1 VSAST
6 ESKSIASVLLESKS
20 TIVFDNKEKNM
31 LFIFLSCLRDPIFIK
46 HGQKLQVLYLSF
58 IIPEIQFLPVTN
70 FFKSLCET
78 IAKSDKNIRFAA
90 IVDHHGTIMAY
101 SERKG
106 IKPLLNEEQ
115 TAQYALAAVTRQ
127 YTRIR
132 WQSILGKI
140 DYTCSSYEKLLRITI
155 PITDSRNHLCF
166 VIIFTLD
173 VATKNFHQIIMN
185 KVKPIVKEK
194 EKELLNRA

>member
-1 VSAST
+1 
-6 ESKSIASVLLESKS
+6 
-20 TIVFDNKEKNM
+20 
-31 LFIFLSCLRDPIFIK
+31 
-46 HGQKLQVLYLSF
+46 
-58 IIPEIQFLPVTN
+58 
-70 FFKSLCET
+70 
-78 IAKSDKNIRFAA
+78 
-90 IVDHHGTIMAY
+90 MAY

-166 VIIFTLD
+166 VIILLGC
-173 VATKNFHQIIMN
+173 NY
-185 KVKPIVKEK
+185 KEFSQDHHEQSK
-194 EKELLNRA
+194 AHSQRKRKELLNRA

>member
-1 VSAST
+1 
-6 ESKSIASVLLESKS
+6 
-20 TIVFDNKEKNM
+20 M
-31 LFIFLSCLRDPIFIK
+31 
-46 HGQKLQVLYLSF
+46 
-58 IIPEIQFLPVTN
+58 EIQFQPVTN
-70 FFKSLCET
+70 FFKTFCET
-78 IAKSDKNIRFAA
+78 IAKCDKKIRFAA
-90 IVDHHGTIMAY
+90 IVDHHGTILAF

-132 WQSILGKI
+132 WQSLLGKI

-166 VIIFTLD
+166 VIIFTFD
-173 VATKNFHQIIMN
+173 VTAKDFHQIIMN

>member
-1 VSAST
+1 
-6 ESKSIASVLLESKS
+6 
-20 TIVFDNKEKNM
+20 M
-31 LFIFLSCLRDPIFIK
+31 
-46 HGQKLQVLYLSF
+46 
-58 IIPEIQFLPVTN
+58 TN
-70 FFKSLCET
+70 FFKSFCET
-78 IAKSDKNIRFAA
+78 IARSDKNIRFAA
-90 IVDHHGTIMAY
+90 IVDHHGTILALY
-101 SERKG
+101 ERKG

-132 WQSILGKI
+132 WQSILGK
-140 DYTCSSYEKLLRITI
+140 
-155 PITDSRNHLCF
+155 NHLCF

-173 VATKNFHQIIMN
+173 VTTKNFHHIIMN

>member
-1 VSAST
+1 VA
-6 ESKSIASVLLESKS
+6 
-20 TIVFDNKEKNM
+20 
-31 LFIFLSCLRDPIFIK
+31 
-46 HGQKLQVLYLSF
+46 
-58 IIPEIQFLPVTN
+58 N
-70 FFKSLCET
+70 FFQSICDT
-78 IAKSDKNIRFAA
+78 ITKSDKNIRFAA
-90 IVDHHGTIMAY
+90 IVDHHGTILGS

-106 IKPLLNEEQ
+106 IKPLLNQVQ

-140 DYTCSSYEKLLRITI
+140 DYTCSSYEKLLRITM

-166 VIIFTLD
+166 VIFFTFD
-173 VATKNFHQIIMN
+173 VTTKNFHQIIMN
-185 KVKPIVKEK
+185 KIKPIVRGK

>member
-1 VSAST
+1 
-6 ESKSIASVLLESKS
+6 
-20 TIVFDNKEKNM
+20 M
-31 LFIFLSCLRDPIFIK
+31 
-46 HGQKLQVLYLSF
+46 
-58 IIPEIQFLPVTN
+58 TN

-78 IAKSDKNIRFAA
+78 IAKSDKHIRFAA

-106 IKPLLNEEQ
+106 IKPLLNGEQ

>member
-1 VSAST
+1 
-6 ESKSIASVLLESKS
+6 
-20 TIVFDNKEKNM
+20 
-31 LFIFLSCLRDPIFIK
+31 
-46 HGQKLQVLYLSF
+46 
-58 IIPEIQFLPVTN
+58 
-70 FFKSLCET
+70 
-78 IAKSDKNIRFAA
+78 
-90 IVDHHGTIMAY
+90 HGTILGV

-106 IKPLLNEEQ
+106 IKPLLNDAQ

-132 WQSILGKI
+132 WHSILGKI

-173 VATKNFHQIIMN
+173 VNTKDFHHVIMN
-185 KVKPIVKEK
+185 KIKPIVKEK
-194 EKELLNRA
+194 ETELLNRA

>member
-1 VSAST
+1 MA
-6 ESKSIASVLLESKS
+6 
-20 TIVFDNKEKNM
+20 
-31 LFIFLSCLRDPIFIK
+31 
-46 HGQKLQVLYLSF
+46 
-58 IIPEIQFLPVTN
+58 N
-70 FFKSLCET
+70 FFKSFCET
-78 IAKSDKNIRFAA
+78 ITRSDKKIRFAA
-90 IVDHHGTIMAY
+90 IVDHHGTILAS

-115 TAQYALAAVTRQ
+115 TSQYALAAVTRQ

-140 DYTCSSYEKLLRITI
+140 DYTCSCYEKLLRITI

-166 VIIFTLD
+166 VIIFTFD
-173 VATKNFHQIIMN
+173 VTTKNFHQIIMN
-185 KVKPIVKEK
+185 KIRPIVIEK

>member
-1 VSAST
+1 
-6 ESKSIASVLLESKS
+6 
-20 TIVFDNKEKNM
+20 M
-31 LFIFLSCLRDPIFIK
+31 
-46 HGQKLQVLYLSF
+46 
-58 IIPEIQFLPVTN
+58 TN

-78 IAKSDKNIRFAA
+78 IAKSDKHIRFAA
-90 IVDHHGTIMAY
+90 IVDHHGTILAF

-140 DYTCSSYEKLLRITI
+140 DYTCSSYEKLLRITV

-173 VATKNFHQIIMN
+173 VTTKNFHHIIMN

>member
-1 VSAST
+1 
-6 ESKSIASVLLESKS
+6 
-20 TIVFDNKEKNM
+20 
-31 LFIFLSCLRDPIFIK
+31 
-46 HGQKLQVLYLSF
+46 
-58 IIPEIQFLPVTN
+58 
-70 FFKSLCET
+70 
-78 IAKSDKNIRFAA
+78 
-90 IVDHHGTIMAY
+90 MAY

-173 VATKNFHQIIMN
+173 VNTKKFHHIIMN

>member
-1 VSAST
+1 MS
-6 ESKSIASVLLESKS
+6 
-20 TIVFDNKEKNM
+20 
-31 LFIFLSCLRDPIFIK
+31 
-46 HGQKLQVLYLSF
+46 
-58 IIPEIQFLPVTN
+58 N
-70 FFKSLCET
+70 FFKSFCET
-78 IAKSDKNIRFAA
+78 ITKTDKKIRFAA
-90 IVDHHGTIMAY
+90 IVDHHGTILGI

-106 IKPLLNEEQ
+106 IKPLLNDEQ

-173 VATKNFHQIIMN
+173 VNTKDFHHVIMN
-185 KVKPIVKEK
+185 KIKPIVKEK
-194 EKELLNRA
+194 ETELLNRA